1 MKVFT
6 AVALVAAL
14 SVGGLTLALASDQ
27 DVEDVEEEEDAEA
40 VDISALKAVDPET
53 GQEIKV
59 LVEEDS
65 EPDADESE
73 SEPAS
78 SEKES
83 SDQDSGG
90 ASASESQSKPAA
102 SGTQSQPAASATKE
116 EPAASE
122 TKAEPAAS
130 ETKEEPEE
138 EEISETEDEEVPET
152 PEPED
157 NEPEEQ
163 NVEENTETVTGTITD
178 VVEPV
183 ETISAEEILASS
195 KEGIYVAL
203 RNAGMAHVG
212 AVSVMGVMD
221 ATSELD
227 DLDGSL
233 FGWTDEWKDAL
244 DEYAGDNASS
254 QAYQVAFLLESLEN
268 PEEVIEI
275 EEDEEINF
283 DYLKAALMS
292 DDSYVMTDVWYFT
305 QYYLNKVNPDNE
317 VDINDC
323 LRLAREY
330 EKEYESIKDSY
341 EDLPTVF
348 DVTTVSASGQ
358 SVAEFACSFVGNPY
372 VWGGTSLTNG
382 CDCSGF
388 IMSVYAHYGVS
399 LPHYSGSLRSVGYEV
414 SPSEMQPG
422 DIVCYSGHCA
432 IYIGDGRI
440 VHASNSQ
447 PYPVGGIKISPD
459 YAYRPV
465 LAIRRVAVPDTTDD
479 ADVAEIVDT
488 IDIEPAVLTQPEKEF
503 EIKQIEV

>member
-1 MKVFT
+1 MV
-6 AVALVAAL
+6 VALSA
-14 SVGGLTLALASDQ
+14 GGITLVLASNR
-27 DVEDVEEEEDAEA
+27 DAEAVEKEDGKA
-40 VDISALKAVDPET
+40 VDISALRAVDPET
-53 GQEIKV
+53 GLEIEI
-59 LVEEDS
+59 LSGEDS
-65 EPDADESE
+65 ESDVVESE
-73 SEPAS
+73 SESVS
-78 SEKES
+78 SEPDTDVTGS
-83 SDQDSGG
+83 
-90 ASASESQSKPAA
+90 
-102 SGTQSQPAASATKE
+102 
-116 EPAASE
+116 EPATDVTELEPGTSVMESEPVTSVTEAEPTEEVSAAEVEEASE
-122 TKAEPAAS
+122 TPEAE
-130 ETKEEPEE
+130 
-138 EEISETEDEEVPET
+138 I
-152 PEPED
+152 
-157 NEPEEQ
+157 NELEEQ
-163 NVEENTETVTGTITD
+163 NVAENTETVAGTITD
-178 VVEPV
+178 LEPV
-183 ETISAEEILASS
+183 ETIPGEEILASS

-221 ATSELD
+221 AASEPD
-227 DLDGSL
+227 DLDSSL

-254 QAYQVAFLLESLEN
+254 QAYQIAFLLETLEN
-268 PEEVIEI
+268 PEDVIET

-292 DDSYVMTDVWYFT
+292 DDSYVMTDVWYFI
-305 QYYLNKVNPDNE
+305 QYYSNKVNPDNE
-317 VDINDC
+317 IDINDC

-348 DVTTVSASGQ
+348 DMTTVSASGQ

-447 PYPVGGIKISPD
+447 PYPVGGIKISPN
-459 YAYRPV
+459 YAYRQV
-465 LAIRRVAVPDTTDD
+465 LAIRRVAVPDTTD
-479 ADVAEIVDT
+479 VSDT
-488 IDIEPAVLTQPEKEF
+488 VVVSDEIDIEPVVLTQPEKEF
-503 EIKQIEV
+503 EIKQIEA